1 MDKEE
6 RGRGQQGQAVKR
18 CKGKAKGTMYLAKE
32 VGRFMGAFE
41 EPIRTSP
48 CLDQFEWTNHQPAF
62 LNQSEAITKIA
73 KTKTRL
79 HPSHPFHKS
88 FLAIRL
94 RVSNVSKCKAYK
106 SMCMDEN

>member
-41 EPIRTSP
+41 EPIRS
-48 CLDQFEWTNHQPAF
+48 QP
-62 LNQSEAITKIA
+62 L
-73 KTKTRL
+73 
-79 HPSHPFHKS
+79 P
-88 FLAIRL
+88 
-94 RVSNVSKCKAYK
+94 
-106 SMCMDEN
+106 